1 MTDLLGIGAAGVRAY
16 RTALGVVGDN
26 VANADSAG
34 YVRRTVT
41 LRAAPNAGAGSP
53 LTRDVTN
60 GSGVDAGTATR
71 AYDALTAKAARNA
84 GSDVA
89 RLTARGD
96 WLTRLQGVLGGDGAQ
111 LNGALGNFWD
121 GLHELSATPL
131 STAARAIA
139 LDRAD
144 QAATAFRDAATG
156 LTTLAGDLAD
166 TTATATREVNALTGA
181 LARVNVE
188 LTRAQGGAANALLD
202 ERDRLLGSLG
212 TYLRVGVVEGRGGTV
227 TVTLGDGPNAPAL
240 VQGDTAVRIGV
251 RDGANGAEL
260 VLAPE
265 HEARSVRLPAS
276 GSLAGLL
283 EAARAVARAS
293 TDLDALATRFGDDVN
308 RVQAL
313 GVDASGADGQA
324 LFVTRTLA
332 VTPGAA
338 NAGTATVEVA
348 IADAAP
354 LDPAGYTL
362 RRAAGAWTLARAD
375 ASGAVSGAGPLSLD
389 GVTMSASSGARD
401 GDVFV
406 AVTTGGAAG
415 LALRP
420 VGATA
425 LAVSARWL
433 GNAAASN
440 AGTGRLALATDP
452 AASAL
457 PALPA
462 YSVRITGP
470 ATADIADPATGT
482 VLASATL
489 DGTSITGAGFAF
501 TIDGTPAA
509 GDNFRIARAGVSSAD
524 TGNLGALLAL
534 RASGGVE
541 DGLDAT
547 VAGIASR
554 LSETTRLAD
563 AASAVQADAARAN
576 DAVGGVDLD
585 REAAELSR
593 LQAAYK
599 ANAQVIAAARE
610 LFDALLQ
617 VAR

>member
-16 RTALGVVGDN
+16 RAALGVVADN

-34 YVRRTVT
+34 YVRRSVT
-41 LRAAPNAGAGSP
+41 LKAAPSAGAGSP
-53 LTRDVTN
+53 LTRDIAN
-60 GSGVDAGTATR
+60 GSGVDAGAATR

-89 RLTARGD
+89 RLTARAD
-96 WLTRLQGVLGGDGAQ
+96 WLTRLQGTLGGDGAQ
-111 LNGALGNFWD
+111 LNIALGNFWD
-121 GLHELSATPL
+121 GLQELSATQL
-131 STAARAIA
+131 STAARTIA
-139 LDRAD
+139 LDRAG
-144 QAATAFRDAATG
+144 QATSAFRDAGSG

-166 TTATATREVNALTGA
+166 TTATATREANGLTSA

-188 LTRAQGGAANALLD
+188 LTRAQGGGANALLD

-212 TYLRVGVVEGRGGTV
+212 GYLRVGVVEGRGGTV
-227 TVTLGDGPNAPAL
+227 RVTLGDGPNAPAL
-240 VQGDTAVRIGV
+240 VEGDTAVRVGV

-265 HEARSVRLPAS
+265 HEARAVRLPAS
-276 GSLAGLL
+276 GSLAGLI
-283 EAARAVARAS
+283 EAARQVARAS
-293 TDLDALATRFGDDVN
+293 SDLDTLATRFGDDVN

-313 GVDASGADGQA
+313 GVDAGGADGQP
-324 LFVTRTLA
+324 LFATRTLA

-338 NAGTATVEVA
+338 NAGTASVEVA
-348 IADAAP
+348 IADAAS
-354 LDPAGYTL
+354 LDPTGYVL
-362 RRAAGAWTLARAD
+362 RRDTGAWTLARAD
-375 ASGAVSGAGPLSLD
+375 GSGSVSGVGPLSLD
-389 GVTMSASSGARD
+389 GVTASPSPGARD
-401 GDVFV
+401 GDVFGF
-406 AVTTGGAAG
+406 ATTGGAAG
-415 LALRP
+415 LALRA
-420 VGATA
+420 VGAGA

-440 AGTGRLALATDP
+440 VGMARLMLATDT
-452 AASAL
+452 AATAL

-462 YSVRITGP
+462 YTLRITGP
-470 ATADIADPATGT
+470 ATAAIVDPATGT

-489 DGTSITGAGFAF
+489 DGSRIAGAGFAF
-501 TIDGTPAA
+501 TVDGTPAT
-509 GDNFRIARAGVSSAD
+509 GDSFRVVRAGAASAD
-524 TGNLGALLAL
+524 TGNLRALLAL
-534 RASGGVE
+534 RASGGIE

-554 LSETTRLAD
+554 LSETTHLAD

-585 REAAELSR
+585 REAAELTR

-610 LFDALLQ
+610 LFDALLE